1 MNQTASRLSPTVAV
15 ILMLALLTGLGQF
28 ASNVY
33 LPALPAVSQSLAAD
47 MTQVQWT
54 LAIFL
59 AALAISQLLFGPLSD
74 RFGRRLPLLSGLVL
88 YVLASAGAAL
98 AQDITTLMVARVLQ
112 GLGAGA
118 ALVVARAMTRDSF
131 EGADLARISALIMIV
146 FGMVPGLSPL
156 LGGVLTDLS
165 GWPSVFWMCGLL
177 GVVAIAGSLRLPET
191 NQAPLATLAARQVVA
206 DYRGVL
212 AIGPFRRFA
221 IPAAL
226 VIGSL
231 SAFFAGSPAVLI
243 DHLGISATEF
253 GFYPPIAILGFF
265 IGGMLARR
273 FAGGRSPWQLA
284 SAGLLIMLAG
294 TGVMVLPLLFGFVH
308 KYQIAGAM
316 VVHVSGLGL
325 AMPTLMAAAL
335 SSISRNVGVASAVLG
350 FSQMAIGA
358 LSTVLVSLLQPLLPV
373 LAFPLVMLLFTGAA
387 VVTLGRAPASAAVNV
402 GEAGHVR

>member
-33 LPALPAVSQSLAAD
+33 LPALPAVSQTLAAD

-191 NQAPLATLAARQVVA
+191 NQAPLATLSARQVMA

-212 AIGPFRRFA
+212 AIAPFRRFA

-243 DHLGISATEF
+243 DQLGISATEF

-335 SSISRNVGVASAVLG
+335 SSISRNAGVASAVLG
-350 FSQMAIGA
+350 FSQMAVGA

-387 VVTLGRAPASAAVNV
+387 VVALGRAPARAAVNV